1 MNKNGSKF
9 SMDTIISFSAII
21 IATASIFVAVW
32 QGYETRKHNRLSVRP
47 KLQISYSVDE
57 ERFGYI
63 LINNGLGPAT
73 ITEIKIFIDGIE
85 MTNPGFSGYDELIDK
100 LNFNNRRKAHSS
112 LNPGTNI
119 KAGEMKNIILFNIE
133 KDDNLDELLPTIYQR
148 ISMEIT
154 YMSMYNEEFIYTF
167 PN

>member
-1 MNKNGSKF
+1 
-9 SMDTIISFSAII
+9 
-21 IATASIFVAVW
+21 
-32 QGYETRKHNRLSVRP
+32 
-47 KLQISYSVDE
+47 
-57 ERFGYI
+57 
-63 LINNGLGPAT
+63 
-73 ITEIKIFIDGIE
+73 